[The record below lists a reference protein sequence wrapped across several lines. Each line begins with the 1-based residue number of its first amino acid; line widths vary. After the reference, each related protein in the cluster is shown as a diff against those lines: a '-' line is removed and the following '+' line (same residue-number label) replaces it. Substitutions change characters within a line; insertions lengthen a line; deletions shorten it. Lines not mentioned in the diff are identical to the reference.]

1 MTDDVKIESVATLM
15 YSELEGTHPLDW
27 ITLELGDQKKYLDL
41 AKKALELL
49 STAVTSLPEQ
59 RDVGRYEDMSPNGHL
74 RVGLDADNDV
84 YVSVFD
90 DKNKT
95 SSSVEFCTVGNGGG
109 RNVCDHGFFNRGSC
123 RFVLGTF
130 LHVVEKGFD
139 VDGVGVESYLTGK
152 GRGCLC
158 ADVGGFGPNP
168 DLLGLTCLG
177 GFHLFMFLFTF
188 LQWEL
193 VVSAHYKADRLIDAK
208 REFRNDGQVV
218 IVLLRQTSCQR

>member
-1 MTDDVKIESVATLM
+1 MTDDAKIESVATLM

-41 AKKALELL
+41 AKKVLELL

-109 RNVCDHGFFNRGSC
+109 KSPKTRTA
-123 RFVLGTF
+123 LI
-130 LHVVEKGFD
+130 
-139 VDGVGVESYLTGK
+139 
-152 GRGCLC
+152 
-158 ADVGGFGPNP
+158 
-168 DLLGLTCLG
+168 
-177 GFHLFMFLFTF
+177 
-188 LQWEL
+188 EL
-193 VVSAHYKADRLIDAK
+193 MKAIKADNKDNPNFDFWNRKKDLP
-208 REFRNDGQVV
+208 F
-218 IVLLRQTSCQR
+218 